1 MKLYVNS
8 IKKAWNGKKLTE
20 KDYNRLSNL
29 MIIAIA
35 WILLWIVL

>member
-8 IKKAWNGKKLTE
+8 LKKVWNGKQLTE
-20 KDYNRLSNL
+20 RDYNRLSNL